1 MVLLHLGDMDVPLWV
16 EILEFGVIDAGPS
29 TFAHGYL
36 IFSIT
41 KITERAE

>member
-16 EILEFGVIDAGPS
+16 EILVFGVIDAGPS

-36 IFSIT
+36 IFQHH
-41 KITERAE
+41 KNNGKG